1 MKPISLQLYS
11 VREAAQ
17 SGFPGVLKQ
26 VADIGYKAVE
36 TAGMMDRTP
45 SEYRALLDDVGLTVS
60 SMHGGLPTPETVSDI
75 VDTAKA
81 LGCDMVISGKGS
93 ADFKTLDGIRA
104 VADAFQQA
112 AELVKPHGLRM
123 GYHNHYWEFD
133 EVDGRLGY
141 EILMEGMPDATSQ
154 LDTYW
159 ASNFGKI
166 DVPAITAKYAS
177 RLPTLHIKDGPLTR
191 TDGGID
197 PHTAVGAGKMDVPA
211 VIGAADESVLEWL
224 IVELDH
230 CATDMMQAVRDSYDY
245 LTTQG
250 LAKGNR

>member
-11 VREAAQ
+11 VREAAK
-17 SGFPGVLKQ
+17 SDFPGVLKQ

-36 TAGMMDRTP
+36 PAGMMDRTP
-45 SEYRALLDDVGLTVS
+45 KEYRALLDDVGLRVS
-60 SMHGGLPTPETVSDI
+60 SIHGGLPTPETASEI
-75 VDTAKA
+75 IDTAKTV
-81 LGCDMVISGKGS
+81 GCDIVVSGKGPD
-93 ADFKTLDGIRA
+93 DFKTLDAIRA
-104 VADAFQQA
+104 TADAFQQG
-112 AELVKPHGLRM
+112 AELIRPHGLRM

-141 EILMEGMPDATSQ
+141 EILLELMPDVSSQ
-154 LDTYW
+154 LDVYW
-159 ASNFGKI
+159 ASNFGKV
-166 DVPAITAKYAS
+166 DVPPIVAKYAG

-197 PHTAVGAGKMDVPA
+197 PHTAVGAGKMDIPA
-211 VIGAADESVLEWL
+211 VVGAADESVLEWL

-245 LTTQG
+245 LTGQG
-250 LAKGNR
+250 LAEGNR

>member
-11 VREAAQ
+11 VREEAK
-17 SGFPGVLKQ
+17 SDFPGVLKQ

-36 TAGMMDRTP
+36 PAGLMDRTP
-45 SEYRALLDDVGLTVS
+45 KEYRALLDDVGLTAS
-60 SMHGGLPTPETVSDI
+60 SMHGGLPTPENVSEI
-75 VDTAKA
+75 VDIAKTV
-81 LGCDMVISGKGS
+81 GCDIVISGKGPD
-93 ADFKTLDGIRA
+93 DFKTLDAIGA

-112 AELVKPHGLRM
+112 AELIRPHGLRM

-141 EILMEGMPDATSQ
+141 EILLERMPDASSQ

-166 DVPAITAKYAS
+166 DVPAIVGKYAG

-191 TDGGID
+191 GADGID
-197 PHTAVGAGKMDVPA
+197 PHTAVGAGKMDIPA
-211 VIGAADESVLEWL
+211 VIGAADPSVLEWL
-224 IVELDH
+224 IVELDY
-230 CATDMMQAVRDSYDY
+230 CATDMMQAVRGSYQY
-245 LTTQG
+245 LTGQG
-250 LAKGNR
+250 LAEGNR

>member
-104 VADAFQQA
+104 VIPWH
-112 AELVKPHGLRM
+112 ETG
-123 GYHNHYWEFD
+123 
-133 EVDGRLGY
+133 GRT
-141 EILMEGMPDATSQ
+141 E
-154 LDTYW
+154 
-159 ASNFGKI
+159 
-166 DVPAITAKYAS
+166 
-177 RLPTLHIKDGPLTR
+177 R
-191 TDGGID
+191 
-197 PHTAVGAGKMDVPA
+197 
-211 VIGAADESVLEWL
+211 IGAAVAEGVPIRHGEPQVVGHRLAFDTLFGVVVLERQQVLRLGAFIFDRADAGECFVHRWVLLCLLLRCVL
-224 IVELDH
+224 ISVGAAI
-230 CATDMMQAVRDSYDY
+230 CRGRPRSPMP
-245 LTTQG
+245 
-250 LAKGNR
+250 AKRFLPVGWSRGFPR